1 MYIILAI
8 LSLSV
13 LILCHE
19 FGHFLLAKINGVKVE
34 EFSLGMGP
42 KIIGI
47 KGKETEYLIKA
58 LPIGGYVKMLGEDE
72 KTNDP
77 RAMSNKSPLRRLSIV
92 AAGPLMNI
100 ILAIVFIMIIA
111 YGKGF
116 IKPIISNVMDAS
128 PAKAANI
135 QKGDVIVKANGK
147 KIVLWED
154 FSLAVA
160 NNNGSP
166 IKLTVK
172 RQNEEIPITVTPTF
186 NKDMNRYLIGIEGTQ
201 VKNPTVPE
209 AIVYGVQETKYFI
222 IETLNAFRHIKA
234 SDVGGP
240 VTIVKVSSEAAQS
253 GIYNLML
260 ICALISLQLAIF
272 NIIPFPALDGGWIFM
287 LLFEIITR
295 KKIPDE
301 KVAVINNVGFAI
313 LMLLMVVVIF
323 KDIFYPINF

>member
-42 KIIGI
+42 KIVGI

-58 LPIGGYVKMLGEDE
+58 FPIGGYVKMLGDDE
-72 KTNDP
+72 QTDDP

-100 ILAIVFIMIIA
+100 ILAVVFVMIIA

-116 IKPIISNVMDAS
+116 IKPIISNVMSSS
-128 PAKAANI
+128 PAQAANI
-135 QKGDVIVKANGK
+135 QKGDVIVQANSK

-154 FSLAVA
+154 FSLAVS

-166 IKLTVK
+166 IKLVVK
-172 RQNEEIPITVTPTF
+172 RQDKEIPITVTPTF
-186 NKDMNRYLIGIEGTQ
+186 DKDMNRYIIGIEGTQ
-201 VKNPTVPE
+201 VKNPTVSE
-209 AIVYGVQETKYFI
+209 AIVYGFQESKYI
-222 IETLNAFRHIKA
+222 IRETLSAFKNIKA

-260 ICALISLQLAIF
+260 ICAFISIQLAIF

-295 KKIPDE
+295 KKIPEE
-301 KVAVINNVGFAI
+301 KVAIINNVGFAI